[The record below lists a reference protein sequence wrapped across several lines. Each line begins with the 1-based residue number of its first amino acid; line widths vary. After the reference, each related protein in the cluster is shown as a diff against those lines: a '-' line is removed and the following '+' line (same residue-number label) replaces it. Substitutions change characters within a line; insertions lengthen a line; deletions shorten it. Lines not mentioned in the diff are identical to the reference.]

1 MENMI
6 ELKKPYVFDDEEY
19 KSIDLSGLENLTMQD
34 AIDAQKEVVGNGED
48 QVILYAPE
56 ASQAFLD
63 EVAARAS
70 GKPVEFFNAM
80 PIAMCSKVRTAVQEA
95 FAVKDQAKDGV
106 VVLDKPYSFKGESV
120 SEIDLSGVEELTSI
134 DVSNSCALA
143 ARASGKPMEFFTGLP
158 LHEAVKVRGTV
169 NAASFFE

>member
-34 AIDAQKEVVGNGED
+34 AIDAQKEVIGNGED

-70 GKPVEFFNAM
+70 GKPVLVFQ
-80 PIAMCSKVRTAVQEA
+80 TADTAEVEVCLKNKG
-95 FAVKDQAKDGV
+95 FSV
-106 VVLDKPYSFKGESV
+106 V
-120 SEIDLSGVEELTSI
+120 
-134 DVSNSCALA
+134 
-143 ARASGKPMEFFTGLP
+143 
-158 LHEAVKVRGTV
+158 
-169 NAASFFE
+169 